1 MIDSLTI
8 VIPAYNEEQGISEIM
23 SRVLAVR
30 PDLAKIGI
38 NKMELLVVDD
48 GSKDQTAVIA
58 KTFSD
63 NDPLVRVITH
73 KKNKGYGGALKT
85 GFSQASGDLIG
96 FLDADGT
103 YPPEYY
109 PALCKSIQDG
119 ADLVIGSRMAGSTS
133 QMPVTRRIGNFLFAN
148 LLSLLGWQKISDS
161 ASGMRVFR
169 KEILSKLYP
178 LPNGLNLTPVM
189 STRAVYEDIKMVEV
203 PIPYSERLG
212 RSKLSVIKDGW
223 IFLESMVWTVLAYN
237 PVRVLGIIGIFL
249 FFLSI
254 LIFLGLI
261 ISRFTGVTAIGPWGV
276 YALFTGMIFS
286 VGGISLFALGATF
299 NYLVSIFYKKK
310 IRQGLFG
317 KPIFRK
323 PLESYFGW
331 FGLIAIGIGFLF
343 GLVSLVLGLQGW
355 EIARLWLYM
364 LGSAMV
370 TLVGIQLVLY
380 WSLMR
385 VLKDISMRATDV
397 NQDLSP
403 E

>member
-1 MIDSLTI
+1 MNSLTV

-23 SRVLAVR
+23 TRVLAVR
-30 PDLAKIGI
+30 EELKKIGI
-38 NKMELLVVDD
+38 EPMELIVVDD
-48 GSKDQTAVIA
+48 GSKDKTVSIA
-58 KTFSD
+58 NKFSE
-63 NDPLVRVITH
+63 NDPLVQVISH

-85 GFSQASGDLIG
+85 GFSKAAGDLIG

-109 PALCKSIQDG
+109 PALCKAIQDG
-119 ADLVIGSRMAGSTS
+119 ADLVIGSRMAGSDS
-133 QMPVTRRIGNFLFAN
+133 QMPITRRIGNFLFAN
-148 LLSLLGWQKISDS
+148 LLSVLGWQKITDS

-169 KEILSKLYP
+169 KEILSKIYP

-223 IFLESMVWTVLAYN
+223 IFLESMIWTVLSYN
-237 PVRVLGIIGIFL
+237 PVRVLGIIGIFTL
-249 FFLSI
+249 LISFM
-254 LIFLGLI
+254 IFLGLI
-261 ISRFTGVTAIGPWGV
+261 ISRFSGVTDIGPWGV
-276 YALFTGMIFS
+276 FALFTGMIFS
-286 VGGISLFALGATF
+286 VGGISIFALGATF

-310 IRQGLFG
+310 IRQGIFG
-317 KPIFRK
+317 KPIFK
-323 PLESYFGW
+323 QPLESYFGW
-331 FGLIAIGIGFLF
+331 LGLISIIVGLLIGLASLF
-343 GLVSLVLGLQGW
+343 LGLQGW

-364 LGSAMV
+364 LGSAML
-370 TLVGIQLVLY
+370 TLVGLQLILY
-380 WSLMR
+380 WALMR
-385 VLKDISMRATDV
+385 VLKDVSLRALNV